1 MKVYLLY
8 AVSAILLT
16 GVILAYFR
24 IANHYQIVDKPNE
37 RSSHNY
43 TTYTA
48 GGIIFAAA
56 ALLWFLL
63 FGFEQPWF
71 MLGLVMIAV
80 ISFLD
85 DIISLSSIIRI
96 SFHITAVT
104 LMFWQINIFRLHW
117 PYVFAAYVFAI
128 GWINA
133 FNFMDGI
140 NGILAFYSLVAL
152 GTFWWV
158 NQSIVFASNDL
169 IIISFI
175 SVLIFTFFNARKRA
189 RTFAGDV
196 GSISMAFILACLM
209 ASLMNKT
216 DMVVYMLFFAVYGI
230 DSVITILFRMN
241 RNENIFQAHRTHL
254 YQYMSNELGWPQLS
268 VSAIYAAI
276 QLVVNIVTIFMLH
289 KGMMNKPR
297 FIVIFGVLTLIYLT
311 VRYRVQRKITALQK
325 MV

>member
-1 MKVYLLY
+1 MSVYLLY
-8 AVSAILLT
+8 SVSAILLT

-24 IANHYQIVDKPNE
+24 IAKHYQIVDKPNE

-43 TTYTA
+43 ITYTA

-56 ALLWFLL
+56 VLLWFLL
-63 FGFEQPWF
+63 FRFEQPWF
-71 MLGLVMIAV
+71 ILGLMMMAM
-80 ISFLD
+80 ISFMD
-85 DIISLSSIIRI
+85 DVMPLSTILRTLV
-96 SFHITAVT
+96 HITAIT
-104 LMFWQINIFRLHW
+104 LMFWQANIFRLQW
-117 PYVFAAYVFAI
+117 PYIFAAYILAI

-158 NQSIVFASNDL
+158 NQSLFFASNDL
-169 IIISFI
+169 IITVTI
-175 SVLIFTFFNARKRA
+175 SVLIFVFFNARKQA

-196 GSISMAFILACLM
+196 GSISMAFILAYFM

-230 DSVITILFRMN
+230 EAVITILFRLE
-241 RNENIFQAHRTHL
+241 RNENILQAHRTHL
-254 YQYMSNELGWPQLS
+254 YQYLCNELKWPHLW
-268 VSAIYAAI
+268 VSAIYASI
-276 QLVVNIVTIFMLH
+276 QLVVNIVTISMLEN
-289 KGMMNKPR
+289 GLMNKPR
-297 FIVIFGVLTLIYLT
+297 FIAILVLLTLVYLIC
-311 VRYRVQRKITALQK
+311 RYLVLRKINSIQQ